1 MIIYKT
7 TNLINQKFYVG
18 KDPQNNP
25 NYYGS
30 GKRLKLAIQKY
41 GLDNFKKEI
50 IEVCNTLE
58 EPNAREKFW
67 IKEFNAI
74 NEGYNISLGGD
85 GGDTISN
92 NPRKNEIGKKI
103 SESNKGRSIG
113 KTNSKETREKISK
126 ALKGKFLGNKNPNY
140 GKNHTDEA
148 KDKIRKKALG
158 RVVSDET
165 RKKLSIKNKGKKGF
179 VWTDEMRQKLSESR
193 KNNNP
198 FKGKTHTPE
207 VRARLSEI
215 NKKPK
220 SEEHKRKISETL
232 KGNKPGNMRKVI
244 VDGIE
249 YESLS
254 YAARQIG
261 IPTSTMKNR
270 LKSPKFDNYRYKV

>member
-18 KDPQNNP
+18 KDTHNNP

-41 GLDNFKKEI
+41 GLENFRKEI

-58 EPNAREKFW
+58 ELNAREKFW
-67 IKEFNAI
+67 IKELNAI

-92 NPRKNEIGKKI
+92 NPRKKEIGKKI

-261 IPTSTMKNR
+261 IPISTMKNR

>member
-7 TNLINQKFYVG
+7 RNLINQKFYVG
-18 KDPQNNP
+18 KDTHNNP

-30 GKRLKLAIQKY
+30 GKRLKLAIKKY
-41 GLDNFKKEI
+41 GIENFKKEVL
-50 IEVCNTLE
+50 EVCDTLE
-58 EPNAREKFW
+58 LLNEREKFW
-67 IKEFNAI
+67 IKELNAI
-74 NEGYNISLGGD
+74 SEGYNISLGGD

-92 NPRKNEIGKKI
+92 NPRRDEISKKI
-103 SESNKGRSIG
+103 SESNKGKFIG
-113 KTNSKETREKISK
+113 KTNSKETREKISN
-126 ALKGKFLGNKNPNY
+126 ALKGRFAGDKNPNY

-165 RKKLSIKNKGKKGF
+165 RKKISIKNKGKKGV

-193 KNNNP
+193 KINHP

-207 VRARLSEI
+207 VIQKIKEANS
-215 NKKPK
+215 KPK

-254 YAARQIG
+254 YGARQIG
-261 IPTSTMKNR
+261 IPISTMKNR
-270 LKSPKFDNYRYKV
+270 LKSPKFDNYKYKD

>member
-1 MIIYKT
+1 MIIYRT

-18 KDPQNNP
+18 KDTHNNP

-30 GKRLKLAIQKY
+30 GKRLKLAIKKY
-41 GLDNFKKEI
+41 GIENFKKEVL
-50 IEVCNTLE
+50 EVCNTLE
-58 EPNAREKFW
+58 LLNEREKFW
-67 IKEFNAI
+67 IKKLNAI
-74 NEGYNISLGGD
+74 GEGYNISLGGD

-92 NPRKNEIGKKI
+92 NPRRDEISKKI
-103 SESNKGRSIG
+103 SEANKGKFLG
-113 KTNSKETREKISK
+113 KTNSKETREKISNT
-126 ALKGKFLGNKNPNY
+126 LKGRFEGDKNPNY

-165 RKKLSIKNKGKKGF
+165 RKKISIKNKGKKGV

-193 KNNNP
+193 KNNHP

-207 VRARLSEI
+207 TIQKIKEANS
-215 NKKPK
+215 KPK

-254 YAARQIG
+254 YGARQIG
-261 IPTSTMKNR
+261 IPISTMKNR
-270 LKSPKFDNYRYKV
+270 LKSPKFDNYKYKD

>member
-18 KDPQNNP
+18 KDTHNNP

-50 IEVCNTLE
+50 IESCNCLE
-58 EPNAREKFW
+58 ELNEREKFW
-67 IKEFNAI
+67 IKELNAI
-74 NEGYNISLGGD
+74 KEGYNISLGGD

-92 NPRKNEIGKKI
+92 NPKKYEISKKISKANKGKFIGKK
-103 SESNKGRSIG
+103 
-113 KTNSKETREKISK
+113 NSKETREKISK
-126 ALKGKFLGNKNPNY
+126 KLKGRFIGEKNPNY

-148 KDKIRKKALG
+148 KNKIREKALG
-158 RVVSDET
+158 RVVSEET
-165 RKKLSIKNKGKKGF
+165 RQKISIKNKGRKGT
-179 VWTDEMRQKLSESR
+179 VWTDEMRKKMSEYR
-193 KNNNP
+193 KNNNA

-207 VRARLSEI
+207 VRALLSKI
-215 NKKPK
+215 NSKPK

-244 VDGIE
+244 VYGIE

-261 IPTSTMKNR
+261 IPISTMKNR
-270 LKSPKFDNYRYKV
+270 LKSPKFDNYKYKD

>member
-7 TNLINQKFYVG
+7 TNLVNQKFYVG
-18 KDPQNNP
+18 KDTHNNP

-41 GLDNFKKEI
+41 GIENFKKEI
-50 IEVCNTLE
+50 LE
-58 EPNAREKFW
+58 ICESLERLNEREKFW
-67 IKEFNAI
+67 IKELNAI
-74 NEGYNISLGGD
+74 SEGYNISLGGD

-92 NPRKNEIGKKI
+92 NPRRDEISKKI
-103 SESNKGRSIG
+103 SESNKGRFVG
-113 KTNSKETREKISK
+113 KTNSKETRKKISK
-126 ALKGKFLGNKNPNY
+126 ALKGRFVGDKNPNY

-165 RKKLSIKNKGKKGF
+165 RKKISIKNKGKKGV
-179 VWTDEMRQKLSESR
+179 VWTDEMRQKLSENR
-193 KNNNP
+193 KINNP

-207 VRARLSEI
+207 VKEFLSNL

-254 YAARQIG
+254 FAAREIG

-270 LKSPKFDNYRYKV
+270 LKSPKFDNYKYKD

>member
-7 TNLINQKFYVG
+7 TNLINQKFYIG
-18 KDPQNNP
+18 KDTHNNP

-30 GKRLKLAIQKY
+30 GKRLKLAIKKY
-41 GLDNFKKEI
+41 GIENFKKEI
-50 IEVCNTLE
+50 IEICDNLE
-58 EPNAREKFW
+58 LLNERERFW
-67 IKEFNAI
+67 IKESNAI

-103 SESNKGRSIG
+103 SESNKGRFIG
-113 KTNSKETREKISK
+113 KINSKETREKISK
-126 ALKGKFLGNKNPNY
+126 ALKGRFVGSKNPNY
-140 GKNHTDEA
+140 GKKYSNEV

-158 RVVSDET
+158 RIVSDGT
-165 RKKLSIKNKGKKGF
+165 RKKISIKNKGRKGV
-179 VWTDEMRQKLSESR
+179 VWTNDMRQKMSEYR

-207 VRARLSEI
+207 VRALLSKI

-220 SEEHKRKISETL
+220 SEEHKRKISERL

-261 IPTSTMKNR
+261 VPTSTMKNR
-270 LKSPKFDNYRYKV
+270 LKSKKFDNYKYKD

>member
-18 KDPQNNP
+18 KDTHNNP

-30 GKRLKLAIQKY
+30 GKRLNLAIKKY
-41 GLDNFKKEI
+41 GIDNFKKEI
-50 IEVCNTLE
+50 IEICNNLE
-58 EPNAREKFW
+58 QLNDREKFW
-67 IKEFNAI
+67 IKELNAI

-92 NPRKNEIGKKI
+92 NPRKKEIGKKI
-103 SESNKGRSIG
+103 SESNKGRFIG

-126 ALKGKFLGNKNPNY
+126 SLKGKLVGDKNPNY
-140 GKNHTDEA
+140 GKNHTNET

-165 RKKLSIKNKGKKGF
+165 RKKISLKNKGKKGI
-179 VWTDEMRQKLSESR
+179 VWTDDMKQKFSEYR

-198 FKGKTHTPE
+198 FSGKTHTPE
-207 VRARLSEI
+207 VRALLSEI

-232 KGNKPGNMRKVI
+232 KGNKPGNMRRVI
-244 VDGIE
+244 VCDIE

-254 YAARQIG
+254 LASRQIG
-261 IPTSTMKNR
+261 IPISTMKNR
-270 LKSPKFDNYRYKV
+270 LISPKFDNYKYKD